1 MSAQIISA
9 SEGILTVKIAG
20 QLTHSELVELQ
31 KQAATFLDSQEK
43 TAILVV
49 AKDFQGWAKQG
60 AWGDVSFQV
69 RYDARISR
77 MAIVGHRKWEDV
89 ALVFAAKGVRS
100 FPIEYFSTDELAKAH
115 DWLKVAQALGNISA
129 RP

>member
-115 DWLKVAQALGNISA
+115 GLA
-129 RP
+129 